1 MSRETR
7 MLVKALRAR
16 GCSELQCFFAGTIL
30 ACNGLDAALK
40 YVAELPDGLL
50 PLEAAEE
57 LHYQELQEARPC
69 QS

>member
-7 MLVKALRAR
+7 TLFKALQAR
-16 GCSELQCFFAGTIL
+16 GCTELQGFYASTIL

-57 LHYQELQEARPC
+57 LYHQELQEARPC
-69 QS
+69 H